1 MASLVEQIESI
12 GSGSARFAGDEVRV
26 DGKAKVSGAAQYT
39 ADFAL
44 PGMLWAAF
52 VASPHPHAT
61 IVSIDAQEARE
72 MPGVHAV
79 LTGADIG
86 ERYFG
91 RRLCDW
97 PVLAIDRVRFIGEY
111 VVAIAAD
118 TAAIAQ
124 AAAATVTVAYEERE
138 PLFDTELAL
147 TDTAPVLHEH
157 PETYTFLAPKRPVWP
172 HKNMQGRDE
181 LQVGDVAAGLAAA
194 DRVFE
199 HAFSTPR
206 FHPAYIEPR
215 ATLVWVDGGTIH
227 VVSTNKAP
235 FQLRQ
240 TMSACTGVP
249 QEHIVI
255 HPSFIGG
262 DFGAKGL
269 SIEEFPCYY
278 LAKATGRPVKTVRA
292 YVDDIR
298 STNVRHASR
307 TRVRTGVMN
316 DGTIVAQ
323 DVEILYDGGAFAA
336 GKPIPTMLPGQ
347 LPKLPY
353 RFANFRLGRTA
364 VYTNTI
370 PGCFVRNP
378 GDIQIMFATES
389 AMDLV
394 AGEMD
399 LDPLELRRRNAV
411 IEGDHDIQGGLML
424 EPRARDVLSVLES
437 ESRWHEPLPPARGR
451 GMAFTVRHIG
461 IGTTTIQFIP
471 RADGCIDVRTGT
483 TEVGM
488 GILTVLQRVIA
499 TEFGIPLERIRP
511 ARGATDLASLDP
523 GVGASRTTHVSGNAA
538 LDACRQLRPLLEAAA
553 CSAAGLPEGSFTLRD
568 GAFVS
573 RDRAVVVNWDDAL
586 AAFVRINGDDFM
598 ITGNYS
604 DESHG
609 HTPEYNNF
617 CAYAIEVTVDRD
629 TGTFTIDDVLMVA
642 DVGTIINPIAHQG
655 QLDGGFMMS
664 IGTATMEELHVEDG
678 RITNLSFADYKI
690 PTIMDIPPFRTILI
704 RETSG
709 PGPFGAR
716 AAGELNLSGVA
727 PAIANAVAQACG
739 ARIQT
744 MPITSERIY
753 DALREIA

>member
-12 GSGSARFAGDEVRV
+12 GSGSVRFAADEVRV
-26 DGKAKVSGAAQYT
+26 DGRAKVSGEAQYT

-61 IVSIDAQEARE
+61 IISIDAREARE
-72 MPGVHAV
+72 LPGVHAV

-86 ERYFG
+86 EHYFG

-124 AAAATVTVAYEERE
+124 AAAATVTVEYAELES
-138 PLFDTELAL
+138 LFDTEIAL
-147 TDTAPVLHEH
+147 TDAAPVIHDH
-157 PETYTFLAPKRPVWP
+157 PETYTFLAPKRPVWS

-181 LQVGDVAAGLAAA
+181 LQVGDITAGFAAA

-206 FHPAYIEPR
+206 FHPGYIEPR
-215 ATLVWVDGGTIH
+215 ATLVWLEDGTIH
-227 VVSTNKAP
+227 IVSTNKAP

-249 QEHIVI
+249 QENIVI
-255 HPSFIGG
+255 HPCFIGG

-316 DGTIVAQ
+316 DGTVVAQ

-336 GKPIPTMLPGQ
+336 GKPIPTLLPGQ

-378 GDIQIMFATES
+378 GDVQIMFATES
-389 AMDLV
+389 AMDMAADAL
-394 AGEMD
+394 GI
-399 LDPLELRRRNAV
+399 DPLELRRRNAV
-411 IEGDHDIQGGLML
+411 LEGDHDIQGGLML
-424 EPRARDVLSVLES
+424 EPRAREVLDLLQR
-437 ESRWHEPLPPARGR
+437 ESRWNEPLPPGRGR

-461 IGTTTIQFIP
+461 IGTTTIQFMP

-488 GILTVLQRVIA
+488 GILPVLQRVIA
-499 TEFGIPLERIRP
+499 AEFGIALDRVRP
-511 ARGATDLASLDP
+511 ARGGTDLASMDP

-538 LDACRQLRPLLEAAA
+538 LDACRRLRPLLEAAA
-553 CSAAGLPEGSFTLRD
+553 CTVAGLPEGACTLSA

-573 RDRAVVVNWDDAL
+573 RDGAARVSWEDAL
-586 AAFVRINGDDFM
+586 AACVRINGDDF
-598 ITGNYS
+598 IVSGSYS
-604 DESHG
+604 NESHG
-609 HTPEYNNF
+609 DTPEYNNF

-629 TGTFTIDDVLMVA
+629 TGAYTIDDVLMVA

-678 RITNLSFADYKI
+678 RITNLSFADYKM
-690 PTIMDIPPFRTILI
+690 PTMRDIPPFRTVLI

-727 PAIANAVAQACG
+727 PAIANAVARACG
-739 ARIQT
+739 ARIHT
-744 MPITSERIY
+744 MPITAERIY
-753 DALREIA
+753 YALRRA